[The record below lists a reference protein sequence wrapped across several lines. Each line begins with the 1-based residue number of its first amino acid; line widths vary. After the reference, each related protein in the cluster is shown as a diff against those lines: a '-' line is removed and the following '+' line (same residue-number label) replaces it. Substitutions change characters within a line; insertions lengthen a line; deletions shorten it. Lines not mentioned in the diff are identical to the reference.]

1 LLRITAY
8 QGYKQQG
15 LFSPLIPVKED
26 KPLMAALDKIN
37 DKWGRSTIQ
46 YGMTEDQDKPWSML
60 QTRKSPAYTTNWN
73 ELPVVKAATS

>member
-8 QGYKQQG
+8 QEYKQQG

-46 YGMTEDQDKPWSML
+46 NGMTEDQDKPWSML